1 MAGDEAKGGYTATT
15 ATATALRK
23 PTTKKNAKLLKQLA
37 LLEANQDH
45 RFDIPGWLKEVVA
58 YVIFLVAFS
67 VLVFASRNNTD
78 VVAYAKHWT
87 DFVEYRA
94 LSVNTPAKV
103 ENFLKEFLIDDVFSI
118 DYMTIDNYTAPGT
131 SAYIRGSAIIGPVIL
146 RQVRVQPAQC
156 ASAHDA
162 LKARG
167 LIDSVECYPTMSE
180 GTEDTTYTKQLA
192 KKAAGVGVY
201 PFFQYSDEEITK
213 RKKVQG
219 IFARY
224 PAGGFVARMTR
235 ANGVQTLQDITSSS
249 WLDPK
254 TRALFVDIIAYSPQ
268 TDLFADVQVLFEY
281 LPGGMIEHTV
291 KVKGMFL
298 DRYAFTTLYQRIVVG
313 LEVLVY
319 AVVFWYLYDEVQEMR
334 IQGRSVYWSS
344 GWNWVDW
351 ANLTMFLL
359 VLYYKVI
366 NFNAFGGMFQV
377 EDAGDPERIAQQIDV
392 LGNSLLVQD
401 QINGFNGFV
410 LWLKLFRY
418 ISITR
423 RMLRLS
429 NVTVVIIYD
438 VMSFCVLFFVVS
450 YAFVIFGHLLFKSK
464 VSEYQTA
471 LDTAI
476 TLMRGVYGDIDL
488 DNTLEAVG
496 TWGFLYFFFWLLVSK
511 TLLLNVIIAILMEA
525 YRSVLAQEKLSATK
539 TVFEKIQ
546 DELRLQRAE
555 TGGDTVFYRF
565 AKGFLDEDVET
576 NPQISQD
583 HTRKV
588 KRRLGW
594 HDEGD
599 WVPYGAQPRRP
610 DTPP

>member
-1 MAGDEAKGGYTATT
+1 MAGEGYSATT
-15 ATATALRK
+15 ATVSVSSVRK
-23 PTTKKNAKLLKQLA
+23 PMTKKDAKLAKQLA
-37 LLEANQDH
+37 MLEANAEN
-45 RFDIPGWLKEVVA
+45 RFDIPAWLKEVVA
-58 YVIFLVAFS
+58 YMVFLVAFS

-78 VVAYAKHWT
+78 VVSYATHWK
-87 DFVEYRA
+87 DFVEFR
-94 LSVNTPAKV
+94 SVGVTTPARV
-103 ENFLKEFLIDDVFSI
+103 ENFLQEFLIEDIFKQ
-118 DYMTIDNYTAPGT
+118 DYFTIDNYTAPGT
-131 SAYIRGSAIIGPVIL
+131 SAYVRGSAIIGPVIL
-146 RQVRVQPAQC
+146 RQVRVLPVAC
-156 ASAHDA
+156 GAAHES
-162 LKARG
+162 LKGRG
-167 LIDSVECYPTMSE
+167 LVEATECYPTMSE
-180 GTEDTTYTKQLA
+180 GDEDTTYTKQQA
-192 KKAAGVGVY
+192 VVPQWVNEY
-201 PFFQYSDEEITK
+201 DFFTYSDKTVTK
-213 RKKVQG
+213 RKKIDG
-219 IFARY
+219 IFAQY
-224 PAGGFVARMTR
+224 PAGGFVAKMTKDN
-235 ANGVQTLQDITSSS
+235 APTVLQQITSSS

-254 TRALFVDIIAYSPQ
+254 TRALVVDIIAYSPQ

-291 KVKGMFL
+291 NVKGMFL
-298 DRYAFTTLYQRIVVG
+298 DRYAFTTLFQRSIVG
-313 LEVLVY
+313 LEFVVY
-319 AVVFWYLYDEVQEMR
+319 AVVFWYLYTEIQEMR
-334 IQGRSVYWSS
+334 IQGRALYWSQ

-351 ANLTMFLL
+351 SNLIMFLL

-366 NFNAFGGMFQV
+366 NYFEFGSMFQP
-377 EDAGDPERIAQQIDV
+377 EDAEDPERIAQQIDA

-418 ISITR
+418 VAITR

-438 VMSFCVLFFVVS
+438 VVSFCVLFFVVS

-464 VSEYQTA
+464 VNDYQTA
-471 LDTAI
+471 VDTAI

-488 DNTLEAVG
+488 DTTIEAVG

-525 YRSVLAQEKLSATK
+525 YRSVLAQEKVSGTK

-565 AKGFLDEDVET
+565 AKTWLDEDADA
-576 NPQISQD
+576 NPQIAQD
-583 HTRKV
+583 PVRTV
-588 KRRLGW
+588 KKRLGW
-594 HDEGD
+594 HNDGD

>member
-1 MAGDEAKGGYTATT
+1 MAGEGYTATT
-15 ATATALRK
+15 ATVSAIRK
-23 PTTKKNAKLLKQLA
+23 PTTKKNAKLAKQLA
-37 LLEANQDH
+37 MLEANAEN
-45 RFDIPGWLKEVVA
+45 RFDIPGWLKEVGA
-58 YVIFLVAFS
+58 YVVFLVAFS
-67 VLVFASRNNTD
+67 VLVFASRNNTA
-78 VVAYAKHWT
+78 VVSYAAHWKDLVQHRSNGVT
-87 DFVEYRA
+87 
-94 LSVNTPAKV
+94 TPAKV
-103 ENFLKEFLIDDVFSI
+103 ENFLQEFLIEDIFRE
-118 DYMTIDNYTAPGT
+118 DYFIFDNYTAPGT
-131 SAYIRGSAIIGPVIL
+131 SAYVRGSAIIGPVIL
-146 RQVRVQPAQC
+146 RQVRVQPVAC
-156 ASAHDA
+156 ANAHES
-162 LKARG
+162 LKRRG

-180 GTEDTTYTKQLA
+180 GDEDTTYTKQLA
-192 KKAAGVGVY
+192 QVPDGVRMY
-201 PFFQYSDEEITK
+201 DFFSYSDEKVTK
-213 RKKVQG
+213 RKKIDG

-224 PAGGFVARMTR
+224 PAGGFVAKMTQD
-235 ANGVQTLQDITSSS
+235 NGAEVLRQITSSS
-249 WLDPK
+249 WIDPK
-254 TRALFVDIIAYSPQ
+254 TRALVVDIIAYSPQ

-281 LPGGMIEHTV
+281 LPGGVVEHTV
-291 KVKGMFL
+291 TVKGMFL
-298 DRYAFTTLYQRIVVG
+298 DRYAFATLWQRFVVG
-313 LEVLVY
+313 LEFVVY
-319 AVVFWYLYDEVQEMR
+319 AVVFWYLYDEVQEMK
-334 IQGRSVYWSS
+334 IQGRALYWSQ

-351 ANLTMFLL
+351 SNLIMFLL

-366 NFNAFGGMFQV
+366 NYFAFGGMFQP
-377 EDAGDPERIAQQIDV
+377 EDAEDPEAIAQQIDA

-418 ISITR
+418 VSITR

-438 VMSFCVLFFVVS
+438 VVSFCVLFFVVS

-464 VSEYQTA
+464 VDNYQTA
-471 LDTAI
+471 VDTAI

-488 DNTLEAVG
+488 DETIEAVG

-555 TGGDTVFYRF
+555 TGGDTVFFKF
-565 AKGFLDEDVET
+565 AKSWLDEDANA
-576 NPQISQD
+576 NPQIQQD
-583 HTRKV
+583 PMRKV

-594 HDEGD
+594 QNEGD